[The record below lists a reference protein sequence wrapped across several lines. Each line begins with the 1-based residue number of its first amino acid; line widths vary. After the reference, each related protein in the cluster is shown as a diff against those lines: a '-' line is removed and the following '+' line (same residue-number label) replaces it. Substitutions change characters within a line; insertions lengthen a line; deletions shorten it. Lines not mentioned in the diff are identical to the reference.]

1 MGAIQQRSGGAR
13 RRALAEINVVPYIDV
28 MLVLLIIFMV
38 TAPLITPSLV
48 KLPTVGSAT
57 RAPDTVVEVDLR
69 ADHTL
74 QARLLDP
81 KAKPGDPSLQPQ
93 DVTAEA
99 LAQTVVQLA
108 AASVG
113 TLADTPVMIAADKN
127 VKYDDVM
134 KLLNRLKQAGVQR
147 VGLAVAGS
155 GGGR

>member
-69 ADHTL
+69 ADQTL
-74 QARLLDP
+74 QARLIDP

-93 DVTAEA
+93 DVTAQS
-99 LAQTVVQLA
+99 LAQSVSQLA
-108 AASVG
+108 AASGG

-155 GGGR
+155 GGGH

>member
-1 MGAIQQRSGGAR
+1 MAAIQQRSGGAR

-69 ADHTL
+69 TDQTL
-74 QARLLDP
+74 QARLIDP

-93 DVTAEA
+93 DVTAQS
-99 LAQTVVQLA
+99 LAQSVAQLA
-108 AASVG
+108 AASGG

>member
-69 ADHTL
+69 ADQTL
-74 QARLLDP
+74 QARLIDP

-108 AASVG
+108 AASGG

-155 GGGR
+155 GGGH

>member
-69 ADHTL
+69 ADRTL

-93 DVTAEA
+93 DVTTEA
-99 LAQTVVQLA
+99 LAQTVGQLA
-108 AASVG
+108 AASGG

>member
-48 KLPTVGSAT
+48 KLPTVGAAS

-69 ADHTL
+69 AAQTL
-74 QARLLDP
+74 QVRLLDP
-81 KAKPGDPSLQPQ
+81 RAKPDDPALQPQ
-93 DVTAEA
+93 DVTPEA
-99 LAQTVVQLA
+99 LTQTVGQLA
-108 AASVG
+108 ANAGG
-113 TLADTPVMIAADKN
+113 TLADMPVMIAADKN

>member
-93 DVTAEA
+93 DVTA
-99 LAQTVVQLA
+99 
-108 AASVG
+108 
-113 TLADTPVMIAADKN
+113 
-127 VKYDDVM
+127 
-134 KLLNRLKQAGVQR
+134 
-147 VGLAVAGS
+147 
-155 GGGR
+155 

>member
-57 RAPDTVVEVDLR
+57 RAPDIVVEVDLR
-69 ADHTL
+69 ADRTL

-99 LAQTVVQLA
+99 LAQTVGQLA
-108 AASVG
+108 AASGG

>member
-48 KLPTVGSAT
+48 KLPTVGAAS

-69 ADHTL
+69 VDHTL
-74 QARLLDP
+74 QVRLLDP
-81 KAKPGDPSLQPQ
+81 KARPGSAALQPQ
-93 DVTAEA
+93 DVTPAA
-99 LAQTVVQLA
+99 LAQTVGQIA
-108 AASVG
+108 AGNGSS
-113 TLADTPVMIAADKN
+113 LADMPVMIAADKN

-134 KLLNRLKQAGVQR
+134 KLLDRLKRAGVRR
-147 VGLAVAGS
+147 VGLAVAAS
-155 GGGR
+155 GGR

>member
-48 KLPTVGSAT
+48 KLPTVGSAP

-108 AASVG
+108 AASGG

>member
-69 ADHTL
+69 ADQTL
-74 QARLLDP
+74 QVRLIDP

-93 DVTAEA
+93 DVTPES
-99 LAQTVVQLA
+99 LGQSVGQLA
-108 AASVG
+108 GASGG

-134 KLLNRLKQAGVQR
+134 KLLNRLKRAGVQR